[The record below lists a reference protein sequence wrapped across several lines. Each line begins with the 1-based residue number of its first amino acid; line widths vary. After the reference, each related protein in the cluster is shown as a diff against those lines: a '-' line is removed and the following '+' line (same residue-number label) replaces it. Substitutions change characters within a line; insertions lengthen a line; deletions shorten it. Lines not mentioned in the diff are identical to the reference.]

1 MDSTQLLLTVTLSVT
16 TIFLIIVGI
25 QLIFILRELRHI
37 LRKAR
42 AVIDGFEKFGGSL
55 ENGFHEF
62 IAFFSGIKTLLKVF
76 HLVEKKKHEKTK

>member
-16 TIFLIIVGI
+16 TIFLIIIGI
-25 QLIFILRELRHI
+25 QLIFILRELRYV
-37 LRKAR
+37 LRKTHTI
-42 AVIDGFEKFGGSL
+42 IDGFEKFGGSM

-62 IAFFSGIKTLLKVF
+62 IAFFSGIKTLLKIF